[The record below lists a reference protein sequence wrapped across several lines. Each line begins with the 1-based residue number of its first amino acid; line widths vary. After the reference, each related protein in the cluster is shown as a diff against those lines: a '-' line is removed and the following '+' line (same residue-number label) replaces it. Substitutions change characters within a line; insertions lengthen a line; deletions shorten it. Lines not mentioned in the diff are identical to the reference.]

1 MWTMTLLWSMTRV
14 RVWNSTPMVA
24 LEPRLNSLR
33 AKRARMRERQRAVG
47 GRGPRA
53 GDARPSEGAAAGVG
67 RRRLAEAS
75 GGDREATEREI
86 RRPSTLS
93 NHKFGC

>member
-1 MWTMTLLWSMTRV
+1 MNGCGGCWYLSWPAVSQIWALTLLWSMARV

-53 GDARPSEGAAAGVG
+53 GDARPSEGAAAGLG
-67 RRRLAEAS
+67 QRRW
-75 GGDREATEREI
+75 REQRQA
-86 RRPSTLS
+86 
-93 NHKFGC
+93 